1 MEQGRLASGS
11 SLIRSTRGPCMNTVL
26 LYITLAFFAVVVVS
40 LLVLVAGS
48 AQAKRSADAEIAERD
63 RGRRDERLRPRDRQ
77 DR

>member
-1 MEQGRLASGS
+1 
-11 SLIRSTRGPCMNTVL
+11 MNTVL

-63 RGRRDERLRPRDRQ
+63 RGRRAERLRPRDRQ

>member
-1 MEQGRLASGS
+1 
-11 SLIRSTRGPCMNTVL
+11 MNTVL